1 MSDPHTFSVTLYT
14 YNQEN
19 HVKKAVESILSQQCA
34 ALEIIISDDAS
45 TDSTFQIIKECVD
58 CYTGP
63 HKVILNRNEKNMG
76 FRRHVNKIIAQ
87 SQGDWVIYAAGDDIF
102 FPHRCAEIMKA
113 AAAFPE
119 ALAIYSSWIDIDE
132 QDNEKGRNPLSEEPY
147 TLQTI
152 DEILSGKNV
161 WANGCAAAYSR
172 RLLNMSDMPPGVQM
186 DDLFYSLLAFL
197 KGPILRINKNLL
209 QFRTWSGSMTNQPAS
224 KRTTTAE
231 LRDKHKKRSR
241 SKRVQKAIYLHC
253 LRYAEKMSEEELPRK
268 DEVIKELKKRIFKLK
283 ALGVWWK
290 LNFRQRLALVLK
302 LRRSPVYLLP
312 LDIITAVSLKKRS

>member
-1 MSDPHTFSVTLYT
+1 MSDSHKFSVTLYT

-19 HVKKAVESILSQQCA
+19 HVKKAVESILSQQCS
-34 ALEIIISDDAS
+34 ALEILISDDAS
-45 TDSTFQIIKECVD
+45 TDSTFDIIKECVD
-58 CYTGP
+58 RYSGP

-113 AAAFPE
+113 AETHPE
-119 ALAIYSSWIDIDE
+119 ALAIYSNWIDIDE
-132 QDNEKGRNPLSEEPY
+132 EGNERERGRLPNEPY
-147 TLQTI
+147 TIQTI
-152 DEILSGKNV
+152 DEIILGKNI

-197 KGPILRINKNLL
+197 KGPILRINQNLL

-253 LRYAEKMSEEELPRK
+253 LKYAEKMSAEELPRK
-268 DEVIKELKKRIFKLK
+268 NEVVRELKKRIFKLK

-290 LNFRQRLALVLK
+290 LNFKQRLALVLK
-302 LRRSPVYLLP
+302 LRRSPVYLLS
-312 LDIITAVSLKKRS
+312 LDLITAVSRKKGS

>member
-197 KGPILRINKNLL
+197 KGSILRINKNLL

-268 DEVIKELKKRIFKLK
+268 DEVLKELKKRIFKLK

>member
-1 MSDPHTFSVTLYT
+1 ML
-14 YNQEN
+14 
-19 HVKKAVESILSQQCA
+19 AQQCS

-45 TDSTFQIIKECVD
+45 TDSTYEIIKKCVD
-58 CYTGP
+58 NYTGP

-87 SQGDWVIYAAGDDIF
+87 AHGDWVIYAAGDDIF
-102 FPHRCAEIMKA
+102 YPNRCAEIMKA
-113 AAAFPE
+113 TTAFPE
-119 ALAIYSSWIDIDE
+119 ALAIYSNWIDIDE
-132 QDNEKGRNPLSEEPY
+132 QGNEKGRNTLPGEPY

-197 KGPILRINKNLL
+197 KGPILRINQNLL
-209 QFRTWSGSMTNQPAS
+209 QFRTWSGSMTNQS
-224 KRTTTAE
+224 SGKRKTTAE
-231 LRDKHKKRSR
+231 LKKQHKERSR

-253 LRYAEKMSEEELPRK
+253 LRYAEKMSPEELPRK
-268 DEVIKELKKRIFKLK
+268 DEVLKEFKKRIFKLK

-290 LNFRQRLALVLK
+290 LNFRQRLALIFKLK
-302 LRRSPVYLLP
+302 RSPVYLLS
-312 LDIITAVSLKKRS
+312 LNLLCALSLKKRN